1 MTPSLQLSDSSCERS
16 LTHAQS
22 GMKNSKD
29 SHFWVLIFASE
40 LFTFRPFLAI
50 SVRKRC
56 GQGQALFFRP
66 RPLVDCTRDS
76 RDISHRKTRLLPK
89 EALQSLDCLDLER
102 GAGHARVLHRLEALE
117 ARVQL
122 IQQEVRHGES
132 LGRKDW

>member
-29 SHFWVLIFASE
+29 SHFWVLNSPA
-40 LFTFRPFLAI
+40 LLTFLPFLAI

-76 RDISHRKTRLLPK
+76 RDISHRKNRLLPK

-102 GAGHARVLHRLEALE
+102 GAGHARVLHRLESLE

-132 LGRKDW
+132 LERKDW